1 MIKGRGGGPGS
12 SHPRFGVRFFL
23 ACCHA
28 KSSKQ
33 SPNRMRL
40 MRRLRGA
47 GGGERVRDGGHAE
60 DDEVEGDWRREGGV
74 ASEWGDLQA
83 IYSGRS

>member
-1 MIKGRGGGPGS
+1 
-12 SHPRFGVRFFL
+12 
-23 ACCHA
+23 
-28 KSSKQ
+28 
-33 SPNRMRL
+33 MRL

-60 DDEVEGDWRREGGV
+60 DDEVEGDWRHEGGV